1 MYTLINDEE
10 PHPKGRGML
19 RNPLANKKLSF
30 LGLGCWRFGEKENP
44 GHSANPGKNYW
55 NGQKRTDSLKIID
68 FAVSNGITHFDTA
81 QAYGLGVSEQTIGQR
96 LKKTRDNVIIAT
108 KIIPTLNNIDSILK
122 KINLS
127 LKRLCTDYIDIL
139 YLHWPDKKYDIKFAV
154 EALEK
159 ARNLG
164 MIKSI
169 GISNFS
175 VPETQEALGAGKID
189 FCQTGYNFLWQHREK
204 DIIPFCISN
213 KISIIAYSFYSQGI
227 FFKKDI
233 ETNNGILNSGRKD
246 LVFFKKENIAI
257 VKKIIAGLND
267 ISLLSGYTIPQIL
280 ISWAKTK
287 SWLTGVL
294 VGASVK
300 SQITESIHAMDVSVS
315 NDIHHHLESLLL
327 AARDITDTQNIFAHN
342 LGEQ

>member
-10 PHPKGRGML
+10 PHLKGRDML

-30 LGLGCWRFGEKENP
+30 LGLGCWRFGEEENP
-44 GHSANPGKNYW
+44 GSSANPGKNYW

-108 KIIPTLNNIDSILK
+108 KIIPTSNNFDGIFK
-122 KINLS
+122 KINTS

-139 YLHWPDKKYDIKFAV
+139 YLHWPDKKYDISFAV

-159 ARNLG
+159 ARTLG

-169 GISNFS
+169 GVSNFS
-175 VPETQEALGAGKID
+175 VPDTEKALGAGKID

-213 KISIIAYSFYSQGI
+213 KIHIIAYSFYAQGI

-233 ETNNGILNSGRKD
+233 ETNNAILNSKRKD
-246 LVFFKKENIAI
+246 LVFLKKENIEI
-257 VKKIIAGLND
+257 VKKITAGLND
-267 ISLLSGYTIPQIL
+267 ISLSTGYTIPQIL
-280 ISWAKTK
+280 INWAKTK
-287 SWLTGVL
+287 SWLTGIL
-294 VGASVK
+294 VGASEK
-300 SQITESIHAMDVSVS
+300 SQITESIHAMDASVS
-315 NDIHHHLESLLL
+315 NDIYHRLEKLSLISCG
-327 AARDITDTQNIFAHN
+327 ITDTQNIFAHN
-342 LGEQ
+342 LTC